1 MKYKSLSSIYLIAA
15 LLMPAISIFAYEPG
29 SIHGPKFIAKRTTTD
44 ILKGKLDTAVLLI
57 ENKGVKSFSEIS
69 KMNIGL
75 KGNFGI
81 FVIDPLSGQLLVSP
95 PKESLGKYPL
105 ISKDLNGKVLAREII
120 KSEVLR
126 KNESFIETLEH
137 AYGLVYKN
145 YFPKLAITPEGKL
158 YVVAIGRNSAEM
170 QKLFIKKTVV
180 VACSVMQE
188 MGVDKAIEIF
198 NKEDGPFRFED
209 TYVFVYRYDKDN
221 RGLLLCN
228 PNYPQYVGTNRLK
241 IKSKFLAVD
250 EEAFKLIDEKGK
262 GWLMDTVKNPVSGK
276 QQLKD
281 VYIQKV
287 TVNGKSYIVGSGV
300 YVSSKAEK

>member
-15 LLMPAISIFAYEPG
+15 LLMSATSTFAYKPG

-57 ENKGVKSFSEIS
+57 ETKGVKSFSEIS

-81 FVIDPLSGQLLVSP
+81 FVIDPVSGQLLVSP

-120 KSEVLR
+120 KSEVTR
-126 KNESFIETLEH
+126 KNEGFIETLEH

-180 VACSVMQE
+180 EACSAMQKL
-188 MGVDKAIEIF
+188 GVDKAIDIF
-198 NKEDGPFRFED
+198 NKKDSLFRFKD
-209 TYVFVYRYDKDN
+209 TYVFVYGYDKEN
-221 RGLLLCN
+221 RGVLLCN
-228 PNYPQYVGTNRLK
+228 PNYSQYVGTNRLK
-241 IKSKFLAVD
+241 IKSEFLPSD
-250 EEAFKLIDEKGK
+250 KKAFKLIDEKGK
-262 GWLMDTVKNPVSGK
+262 GWMRDTVKNPVTDK

-287 TVNGKSYIVGSGV
+287 TVNGKNYIVGSGV
-300 YVSSKAEK
+300 YVSPEAEK